1 MMKEW
6 KETIWRRQYTI
17 LGDKLFDSFHL
28 PSWWVTLYTPVTS
41 HPGLTILTIRS
52 IRGPWCCVDHIS
64 LSLNF
69 SGYTPVAQQLPTKSC
84 LLHLKLISSEIS
96 ELEKFRIGFYL
107 VDCLINVCSLNFE
120 RNSNQLVSRRSGE
133 SSKLSLLKNN

>member
-52 IRGPWCCVDHIS
+52 ICGPWCCVDHIS

-69 SGYTPVAQQLPTKSC
+69 SGYTPVAQQLSTNSC
-84 LLHLKLISSEIS
+84 LSFTFEINQQWNQWTGNVLNWFIWLIVWSMCVHSILNETVIS
-96 ELEKFRIGFYL
+96 WSLEE
-107 VDCLINVCSLNFE
+107 VE
-120 RNSNQLVSRRSGE
+120 RAPNCRC
-133 SSKLSLLKNN
+133 